1 MATRNRS
8 SEVRQQQII
17 DAVRKLIIKYGSEHL
32 TVRKI
37 ATEVGFSEAAIYRHF
52 KSKKEILFF
61 LTEHI
66 SQSLIDDIDKAKTLS
81 NGTSLDTIDRILKSH
96 LSAIKQKKGV
106 SFQIIAEIISLGDKK
121 LNKKVSDTIDNYI
134 DRLHRI
140 LSDGVVSGMVRE
152 DIDLKASA
160 TLLFGMI
167 QGLVNMWAL
176 SNYNFNIQQKYESL
190 WSVFREAVIKR

>member
-1 MATRNRS
+1 MVTRNRS

-61 LTEHI
+61 LTEYI
-66 SQSLIDDIDKAKTLS
+66 SQSLIDDIDKANTLS
-81 NGTSLDTIDRILKSH
+81 NGESLDTIDRILKSH

-106 SFQIIAEIISLGDKK
+106 TFQIIAEIISLGDKK

-140 LSDGVVSGMVRE
+140 LSDGVASGMVRE
-152 DIDLKASA
+152 DIDLEASA